1 MLQKLFTSK
10 TRVKLL
16 TLFIMNPGREMY
28 IREIARTTRE
38 NINSIRREL
47 TNLEG
52 IGLLKSERRG
62 NLKYYYV
69 VNKNR
74 SDRKETIA

>member
-62 NLKYYYV
+62 NLKYYV
-69 VNKNR
+69 KV
-74 SDRKETIA
+74 